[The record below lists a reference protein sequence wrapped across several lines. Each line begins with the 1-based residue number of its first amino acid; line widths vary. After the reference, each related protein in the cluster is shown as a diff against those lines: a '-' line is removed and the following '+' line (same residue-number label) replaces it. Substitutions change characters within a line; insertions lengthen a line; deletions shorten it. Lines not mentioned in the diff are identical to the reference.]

1 MANFYPSVPTDKAI
15 KVLIDY
21 LMNDKEQLKERTKL
35 KLTDIHR
42 LTELCL
48 SSCYFLYKNNLRL
61 FQDSVSESYLQKLE
75 CKAIMDVLNYK
86 IVPKTFRCFIDD
98 NYAFSQERSGQM
110 RISF

>member
-1 MANFYPSVPTDKAI
+1 
-15 KVLIDY
+15 
-21 LMNDKEQLKERTKL
+21 MNDKEQLKERTKL

-75 CKAIMDVLNYK
+75 CNAIMDVSNYK
-86 IVPKTFRCFIDD
+86 IDPKTFRCFIGD
-98 NYAFSQERSGQM
+98 NYAFSPERSGQM
-110 RISF
+110 